1 MAAWSGVSL
10 FLKTKCL
17 IFFKVV
23 QHEKSI
29 LCACVCRFN
38 GGFVLFLRDTTGGG
52 GSLTEANALPV
63 SDECIDGTFKL
74 EGIPAKTEASGDA
87 LQLVGQVASNLQVS
101 CGDTVEFSFV
111 ISGADNFKQMEF
123 MSDLDDYVWHEA
135 DWQEEGFPEETE
147 YSCRIENVARNFD
160 SVNWQVVFQFP
171 IEGGK
176 YESVELSEINI
187 IVVEP

>member
-1 MAAWSGVSL
+1 MAARSGVSL

-23 QHEKSI
+23 QHEKVFFA
-29 LCACVCRFN
+29 LACAVLTA
-38 GGFVLFLRDTTGGG
+38 VLFSSCDTGGG

-63 SDECIDGTFKL
+63 SVECIDGTFKL

-111 ISGADNFKQMEF
+111 ISGADNFKQMGF
-123 MSDLDDYVWHEA
+123 LSDLDDYVWHEA
-135 DWQEEGFPEETE
+135 EWQEEGFPEGTE
-147 YSCRIENVARNFD
+147 YSCRIENVARR
-160 SVNWQVVFQFP
+160 
-171 IEGGK
+171 
-176 YESVELSEINI
+176 
-187 IVVEP
+187 